1 MTPELRSACELV
13 FQHHKLSGHRIKWD
27 KNVFRGQISI
37 GLSAMAKETL
47 VKKNI
52 ILLPPKSKKV
62 FTELNPAVAA
72 ADSFEEAAKM
82 IETKIP
88 EVNAPA
94 YDAET
99 YITNHVFGFAAK
111 PPARNSQNRPEVKH
125 ALRMND
131 GQINWWM
138 RPAYLYLVWPACGLA
153 AGVLISLLMD
163 FVYTELFLNSK

>member
-1 MTPELRSACELV
+1 MTPELRSACEFV
-13 FQHHKLSGHRIKWD
+13 FQQHKVSGQRVKWD
-27 KNVFRGQISI
+27 KDVFRGQISI

-52 ILLPPKSKKV
+52 ILLPVKSKKV

-88 EVNAPA
+88 ETSAPA

-111 PPARNSQNRPEVKH
+111 PTVSNSRNRPEVKQT
-125 ALRMND
+125 LRRSG
-131 GQINWWM
+131 GQIDWWM
-138 RPAYLYLVWPACGLA
+138 KPTYLYFVWPVCGVA

-163 FVYTELFLNSK
+163 FVYTALFLNSK

>member
-13 FQHHKLSGHRIKWD
+13 FQQHKISGHRIKWD
-27 KNVFRGQISI
+27 KDVFRGQISI

-52 ILLPPKSKKV
+52 ILLPPKSKKI
-62 FTELNPAVAA
+62 FTELNPAVAT

-82 IETKIP
+82 IENKIP
-88 EVNAPA
+88 GVGAPV
-94 YDAET
+94 YDAES
-99 YITNHVFGFAAK
+99 YITNHVFGFAAT
-111 PPARNSQNRPEVKH
+111 PPVRSSHNRLEVKH
-125 ALRMND
+125 TRRND
-131 GQINWWM
+131 EQVNWWM
-138 RPAYLYLVWPACGLA
+138 KPAYLYFVWPVCGVA